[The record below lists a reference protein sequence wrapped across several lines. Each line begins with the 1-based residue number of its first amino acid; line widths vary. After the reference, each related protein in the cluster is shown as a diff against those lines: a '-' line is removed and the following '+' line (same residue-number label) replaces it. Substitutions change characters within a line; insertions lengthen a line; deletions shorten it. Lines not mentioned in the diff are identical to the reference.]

1 MSRDGG
7 WSTGINP
14 VARWRFAFLGDSIMK
29 HSFRLSGAQ
38 LLVIGVAFSF
48 GAACFSYAEE
58 ASQDRPPRSRYEN
71 AEQGTV
77 TSRPAATVKPS
88 TAAASDAAKDTI
100 VLTVWDITISS
111 TPENKKADEKAN
123 LSWRL
128 N

>member
-14 VARWRFAFLGDSIMK
+14 VARWRLAFLRDSTMK
-29 HSFRLSGAQ
+29 LSLRFSGAQ
-38 LLVIGVAFSF
+38 LLVIGVAFSI

-58 ASQDRPPRSRYEN
+58 AAQSRPPRSWREN

-77 TSRPAATVKPS
+77 SSRPAASVKPS

-100 VLTVWDITISS
+100 VLTVWD
-111 TPENKKADEKAN
+111 
-123 LSWRL
+123 
-128 N
+128 